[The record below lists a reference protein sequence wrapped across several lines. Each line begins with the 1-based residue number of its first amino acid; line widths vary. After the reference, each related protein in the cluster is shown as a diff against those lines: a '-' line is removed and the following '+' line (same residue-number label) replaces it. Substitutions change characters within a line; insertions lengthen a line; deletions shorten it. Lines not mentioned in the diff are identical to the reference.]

1 MSTQTRGDA
10 PVTRP
15 ARIGTTR
22 IQAVVFD
29 MDGVLID
36 AREWHYEALNRAL
49 NHFGFRISRFDH
61 LVTYDGLPTRQKL
74 EMLTRER
81 GLPRDLHGFL
91 NELKQVYTM
100 EIVHARCKPTFQH
113 EFTLSRLHAAGY
125 RLAVASNSI
134 QNTVDVMMQRA
145 DLAKYL
151 ELTVSNEC
159 VTRGKPDPEIYTQ
172 TMRRLGVTP
181 ATTLV
186 VEDNEKGIKAATE
199 AGAHVLP
206 VSEPADVTHDRIRGE
221 IERLDGDPGGSPV
234 TSPART
240 GQRR

>member
-1 MSTQTRGDA
+1 MIEA
-10 PVTRP
+10 V
-15 ARIGTTR
+15 RIE
-22 IQAVVFD
+22 AVVFD

-49 NHFGFRISRFDH
+49 SHFGYEISRFDH

-74 EMLTRER
+74 EMLSRER

-91 NELKQVYTM
+91 NQLKQVYTM

-113 EFTLSRLHAAGY
+113 EFALSRLHTGGY
-125 RLAVASNSI
+125 RLAVASNSV

-145 DLAKYL
+145 DLARYL
-151 ELTVSNEC
+151 QLTVSNEC
-159 VTRGKPDPEIYTQ
+159 VSRGKPDPEIYTL
-172 TMRRLGVTP
+172 TMSRLGVSP
-181 ATTLV
+181 QATLV

-206 VSEPADVTHDRIRGE
+206 VTEPNDVTHDRIRAE
-221 IERLDGDPGGSPV
+221 IDRLEG
-234 TSPART
+234 TS
-240 GQRR
+240 